1 MAISYGLTKHNSS
14 YIKPLMW
21 QAGAG
26 SRDIKM
32 TETLSLPSGSS
43 QTSEWKNCNAGKQVL
58 QWRYYKMLW
67 LKERE
72 SAILL
77 DQEGKPSKS
86 RAMGGFVEDV
96 TLI

>member
-1 MAISYGLTKHNSS
+1 
-14 YIKPLMW
+14 
-21 QAGAG
+21 
-26 SRDIKM
+26 
-32 TETLSLPSGSS
+32 
-43 QTSEWKNCNAGKQVL
+43 
-58 QWRYYKMLW
+58 MLW